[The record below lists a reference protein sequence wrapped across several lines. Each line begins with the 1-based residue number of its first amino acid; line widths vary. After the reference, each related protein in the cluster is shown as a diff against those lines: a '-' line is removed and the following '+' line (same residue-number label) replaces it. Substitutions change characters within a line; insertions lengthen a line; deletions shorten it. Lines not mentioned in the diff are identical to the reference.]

1 MKTTLDKI
9 RSLASAEE
17 GGRARTNKV
26 LLACIYY
33 FSHYMFSCHPE
44 LGVERWGK
52 RRMDLICFH
61 YKQGLVGVEVKQSI
75 QDFREDTK
83 YVDYLPYCNKM
94 YFAFPEDL
102 YEKYGSEI
110 KKSLHKDIGILVL
123 NAETGYVYTER
134 KAKIRN
140 ISKENEYAII
150 SRMAWRG
157 GISKRIT
164 KRYKVL

>member
-1 MKTTLDKI
+1 MQTTLAKI
-9 RSLASAEE
+9 RSLASDE

-33 FSHYMFSCHPE
+33 FSHYMYSCYPE

-52 RRMDLICFH
+52 RRMDLLCLH
-61 YKQGLVGVEVKQSI
+61 PKQEIVGVEIKQSI
-75 QDFREDTK
+75 QDFRNDNK
-83 YVDYLPYCNKM
+83 YTDYLPYCNKM

-102 YEKYGSEI
+102 WTKYEQEI
-110 KKSLHKDIGILVL
+110 RSTLNKDIGVLVL
-123 NAETGYVYTER
+123 SAKSGLVYIDR
-134 KAKIRN
+134 KAKVRE
-140 ISKENEYAII
+140 ISDENKNTII
-150 SRMAWRG
+150 MRMAWRG

>member
-1 MKTTLDKI
+1 MQTTLAKI
-9 RSLASAEE
+9 RSLASDE

-33 FSHYMFSCHPE
+33 FSHYMYSCYPE

-52 RRMDLICFH
+52 RRMDLLCLH
-61 YKQGLVGVEVKQSI
+61 PKQYIVGVEIKQSI
-75 QDFREDTK
+75 QDFRNDNK
-83 YVDYLPYCNKM
+83 YTDYLPYCNKM

-102 YEKYGSEI
+102 WTKYEQEI
-110 KKSLHKDIGILVL
+110 RSTLNKDIGVLVL
-123 NAETGYVYTER
+123 SAKSGLVYTDR
-134 KAKIRN
+134 KAKVRE
-140 ISKENEYAII
+140 ISAENKNTII
-150 SRMAWRG
+150 MRMAWRG

>member
-1 MKTTLDKI
+1 MQTTLAKI
-9 RSLASAEE
+9 RSLASDE

-33 FSHYMFSCHPE
+33 FSHYMYSCYPE

-52 RRMDLICFH
+52 RRMDLLCLH
-61 YKQGLVGVEVKQSI
+61 PKQDIVGVEIKQSI
-75 QDFREDTK
+75 ADFRGDNK
-83 YVDYLPYCNKM
+83 YTDYLPYCNKM

-102 YEKYGSEI
+102 YSKYEQEI
-110 KKSLHKDIGILVL
+110 RTSLDKDIGILVL
-123 NAETGYVYTER
+123 SEKTGLVYTAR
-134 KAKIRN
+134 KAKIRD
-140 ISKENEYAII
+140 ISGANKKSIVM
-150 SRMAWRG
+150 RMAWRG